1 MSSEISTFA
10 EEEKLDTIISFW
22 LTPSLS
28 KRLNVVCKLH
38 SIDRSKML
46 RLFVKLFLDDNDLQQ
61 RILKGVRNNG

>member
-1 MSSEISTFA
+1 MSSETPTFA

-28 KRLNVVCKLH
+28 KKLTVACKLH
-38 SIDRSKML
+38 GVDRSKVL
-46 RLFVKLFLDDNDLQQ
+46 RLFVKLFLEDKALQQ